1 MHQMTGMSRPTILK
15 GIRELRQS
23 EPLTRDQRIRRP
35 GGGRKRLEASDPGLE
50 RALES
55 IMEENTAG
63 DPMSLLR
70 WTNKSTARIAE
81 ELTRQGHPV
90 SDETVRRRLG
100 EMEYSLQANAKT
112 KDDTSAPGRD
122 QQFRYINEQ
131 VKKSL
136 GRGEPVVSVDT
147 KKKERV
153 GNFKNSGKTWRRKG
167 QPLEVNV
174 YDYPQLG
181 VGTAIPYGAYDVQRN
196 EGFVNVGTTHDTA
209 EFAVESLR
217 RWWRLFGRRHYP
229 HARRLLVCADGGGS
243 NGSRNRAWKYYLQQ
257 FSERSNLAV
266 TVCHYPPGT
275 SKWNKIEHRMFSGS
289 SGFLVGG
296 TGHERASKR
305 PHLRTVDR
313 WNADW
318 GALAL
323 MVERWLVPLIP
334 FPSYKLCAS
343 DRPGAVKGARFARR
357 SEPLT
362 ARTDLESYEGEGK
375 GILQPSSHLPTKNPE
390 EPVFLYQSELAR
402 AALGQL

>member
-1 MHQMTGMSRPTILK
+1 MEVLNLALDS
-15 GIRELRQS
+15 GINYLDTTQVY
-23 EPLTRDQRIRRP
+23 
-35 GGGRKRLEASDPGLE
+35 GGGNS
-50 RALES
+50 
-55 IMEENTAG
+55 ENLG
-63 DPMSLLR
+63 GR
-70 WTNKSTARIAE
+70 
-81 ELTRQGHPV
+81 
-90 SDETVRRRLG
+90 SDEDAPQRRVPGNDPKTVARTADDVRRRLG

-243 NGSRNRAWKYYLQQ
+243 NGSRNRA
-257 FSERSNLAV
+257 
-266 TVCHYPPGT
+266 
-275 SKWNKIEHRMFSGS
+275 
-289 SGFLVGG
+289 
-296 TGHERASKR
+296 
-305 PHLRTVDR
+305 
-313 WNADW
+313 
-318 GALAL
+318 
-323 MVERWLVPLIP
+323 
-334 FPSYKLCAS
+334 
-343 DRPGAVKGARFARR
+343 
-357 SEPLT
+357 
-362 ARTDLESYEGEGK
+362 
-375 GILQPSSHLPTKNPE
+375 
-390 EPVFLYQSELAR
+390 
-402 AALGQL
+402 